1 MSSFATTTAS
11 RPLAG
16 LAYTLA
22 SAGFLSVLGVTT
34 QLAYDAGASL
44 GTLLSGRFVV
54 AAAIL
59 WLLVGLVR
67 PRMPARRQVFAGL
80 LLGAGYSAHAY
91 LFSASLA
98 SLDAALVDLLLF
110 TYPALVMLGAVALRR
125 ERWSARGAVAL
136 AVAMTGTTLV
146 LVGGIGTI
154 DPLGVVLALGSAVAY
169 TGYILISAG
178 QLERTNPFV
187 LTALVTT
194 GAMVTLTAAGLMLGD
209 ISVETDASL
218 LAAIALV
225 GIVAVGGMSTFAA
238 GIGSLGASRA
248 SIVSAVQPALTPV
261 VGLAVFDDRLGP
273 AQVVGGGLVIAGV
286 VILETRPG
294 RSAGLSWLP
303 LWERLRLARTVTLL
317 EVPAGTELVRQGARA
332 DSFFL
337 IDSGAA
343 AVERNAAH
351 VADLAPGDFF
361 GEVGLLRDGGRT
373 ASVVAATD
381 MRVRVMPGQEFVRSM
396 RTLPTLARTV
406 QAAAAAR

>member
-1 MSSFATTTAS
+1 MCT
-11 RPLAG
+11 
-16 LAYTLA
+16 
-22 SAGFLSVLGVTT
+22 
-34 QLAYDAGASL
+34 
-44 GTLLSGRFVV
+44 FV
-54 AAAIL
+54 
-59 WLLVGLVR
+59 
-67 PRMPARRQVFAGL
+67 
-80 LLGAGYSAHAY
+80 
-91 LFSASLA
+91 
-98 SLDAALVDLLLF
+98 
-110 TYPALVMLGAVALRR
+110 
-125 ERWSARGAVAL
+125 
-136 AVAMTGTTLV
+136 
-146 LVGGIGTI
+146 
-154 DPLGVVLALGSAVAY
+154 
-169 TGYILISAG
+169 
-178 QLERTNPFV
+178 
-187 LTALVTT
+187 
-194 GAMVTLTAAGLMLGD
+194 
-209 ISVETDASL
+209 
-218 LAAIALV
+218 
-225 GIVAVGGMSTFAA
+225 A

-286 VILETRPG
+286 VILETRAG
-294 RSAGLSWLP
+294 RSPGLSWLP
-303 LWERLRLARTVTLL
+303 RWERLRLARKATLL

-343 AVERNAAH
+343 AVERNADH